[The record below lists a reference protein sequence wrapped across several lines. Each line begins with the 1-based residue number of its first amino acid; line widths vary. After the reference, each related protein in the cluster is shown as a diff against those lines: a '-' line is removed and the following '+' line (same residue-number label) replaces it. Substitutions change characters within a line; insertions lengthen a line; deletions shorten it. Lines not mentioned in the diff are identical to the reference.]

1 MTRARRRVAGAT
13 VAIFALSAALVGCSG
28 GSQATIDVPEQ
39 VDQSLPA
46 ETVASL
52 EEAVTSAMIGSGS
65 PGAIV
70 GVWAP
75 WSGSWVAGLGTQE
88 VGDGAAVT
96 TDMQFRA
103 GLVTREMTCDALFV
117 AQAEGKLDVDD
128 SVVDYV
134 AGVPDLEDV
143 TLRQLC
149 DSTSGIG
156 SHTSTLFDMWLQN
169 PERVW
174 DPQELAS
181 FGLGKERANDPGEVF
196 SSSDTGYVLLG
207 MALERATQM
216 SAADYFEHYITQP
229 LDLSATGL
237 GSAFYGDT
245 VLEGHISRKVDGAYD
260 CLEPLNITS
269 LSTSAGFTDSGAV
282 TDIED
287 LGRYARA
294 LAAQSLMPDD
304 SDRFDNPKP
313 PSSGSPSWYTTIGGS
328 FQAGSLIGQYGS
340 VPGYLTAA
348 FSDPETGMTVAVVLN
363 NSAIG
368 STFVRNLAW
377 ELAAIA
383 SKAPAA
389 ADETAPEA
397 GLPWTA
403 EKYEADLAERAI
415 CSAPAE

>member
-1 MTRARRRVAGAT
+1 MTKARRRVAGAT
-13 VAIFALSAALVGCSG
+13 AAAFALSAALVGCSG
-28 GSQATIDVPEQ
+28 GAQTTIDVPEQ

-46 ETVASL
+46 ETIASL

-65 PGAIV
+65 PGAIA

-88 VGDGAAVT
+88 VGGGAAVT

-156 SHTSTLFDMWLQN
+156 SHESTLFEMWLQN

-174 DPQELAS
+174 NAQELAS
-181 FGLGKERANDPGEVF
+181 FGLGQERATDPGEVY
-196 SSSDTGYVLLG
+196 SSSDSGYVLLG
-207 MALERATQM
+207 MALERATQL
-216 SAADYFEHYITQP
+216 SAADYFAQYITQP
-229 LDLSATGL
+229 LDLPATGL
-237 GSAFYGDT
+237 GSAFYGDA
-245 VLEGHISRKVDGAYD
+245 VLEGHLSRKVDGAYD
-260 CLEPLNITS
+260 CVEPVNVTS
-269 LSTSAGFTDSGAV
+269 LSTSSGFTDSGAV
-282 TDIED
+282 TDIND
-287 LGRYARA
+287 LGRYAQA
-294 LAAQSLMPDD
+294 LAAESLMPDD
-304 SDRFDNPKP
+304 TDRFDDPKP
-313 PSSGSPSWYTTIGGS
+313 PSPQSPSWHTTIGGA
-328 FQAGSLIGQYGS
+328 FQAGSLVGQNGA

-348 FSDPETGMTVAVVLN
+348 FADPDTGLTVAVVLN
-363 NSAIG
+363 NSAAG
-368 STFVRNLAW
+368 SSFIRNLAW
-377 ELAAIA
+377 QLAAIA

-389 ADETAPEA
+389 ADQTTPEA

-403 EKYEADLAERAI
+403 EQYQTDLAKRAI
-415 CSAPAE
+415 CAAPAE